1 MADSDLIND
10 VGMLKGQVSALSLVA
25 SKLDIIMDRIV
36 DQHDRHIAKVYTDME
51 NRRLETEGDI
61 KEIHDRIDMV
71 LEKVQTTEKSI
82 LEKIESLRDCV
93 TEHNREERKQLEQLL
108 QFVKS
113 HFSSKYSRIY
123 FLLQNG
129 LYISFVKASICSI
142 FFSSFKP
149 DLFFII

>member
-93 TEHNREERKQLEQLL
+93 TEHNREERKQLDQLL
-108 QFVKS
+108 QYKWMIAGGILVLSWLIS
-113 HFSSKYSRIY
+113 H
-123 FLLQNG
+123 
-129 LYISFVKASICSI
+129 V
-142 FFSSFKP
+142 KP
-149 DLFFII
+149 DTLGLFK

>member
-108 QFVKS
+108 QYKWMIAGGILVLSWLIS
-113 HFSSKYSRIY
+113 H
-123 FLLQNG
+123 
-129 LYISFVKASICSI
+129 V
-142 FFSSFKP
+142 KP
-149 DLFFII
+149 DTLGLFK